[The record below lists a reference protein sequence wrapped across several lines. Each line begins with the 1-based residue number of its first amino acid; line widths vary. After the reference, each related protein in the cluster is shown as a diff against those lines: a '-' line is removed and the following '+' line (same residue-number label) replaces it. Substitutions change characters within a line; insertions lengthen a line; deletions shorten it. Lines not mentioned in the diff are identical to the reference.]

1 MTTAL
6 VALDPGV
13 QFSLLNDP
21 AAPAVRSDLPAASAQ
36 FSEIMAGG
44 PGNGVDPATVVQPPP
59 ITDGNLGDSILR
71 KLSMTGNRYK
81 EVANEAISTLSQVS
95 EQTQLADLMRLQ
107 LRMSVSTLE
116 VEIISKGVS
125 KSVQHFDQ
133 LTKLQ

>member
-6 VALDPGV
+6 VALNPEV
-13 QFSLLNDP
+13 QFSVLNDP
-21 AAPAVRSDLPAASAQ
+21 AVPTVRSDLPASSAR
-36 FSEIMAGG
+36 FSELMAAN

-71 KLSMTGNRYK
+71 KLSMTGDRYK
-81 EVANEAISTLSQVS
+81 EVADEAISTLSQVS

-107 LRMSVSTLE
+107 LRMAVSTLE
-116 VEIISKGVS
+116 VEIISKGVA